1 MEPPLETTVNRFFR
15 AAGMILTVGVVAAWA
30 GAQGVMMPPGHGTA
44 TRPASGPSSQPA
56 SEYGR
61 YASLIADL
69 RLNDEQKAKVK
80 EKAAVLTAAT
90 REASKK
96 IDALHQEAAVA
107 YKNDDMKKAQKLF
120 AAIAEQSNKIKG
132 LTYKTDFE
140 VLALLTPEQA
150 TKLHASG
157 FRRMEAQMMGKIKFT
172 DEQEKKFQDIS
183 EEYGRGVVELKD
195 PADSKAKNALF
206 EKADKK
212 FKDLLT
218 PEQKEQLD
226 KWAKAAT
233 QPTTGPGHGHMG
245 GGMMGH

>member
-1 MEPPLETTVNRFFR
+1 M
-15 AAGMILTVGVVAAWA
+15 
-30 GAQGVMMPPGHGTA
+30 
-44 TRPASGPSSQPA
+44 
-56 SEYGR
+56 
-61 YASLIADL
+61 
-69 RLNDEQKAKVK
+69 
-80 EKAAVLTAAT
+80 TAAT

-157 FRRMEAQMMGKIKFT
+157 FRRMEAQTMGKIKFT
-172 DEQEKKFQDIS
+172 DEQEKKFQ
-183 EEYGRGVVELKD
+183 EYLPGVRQGRGGVEGPRRSEGQKR
-195 PADSKAKNALF
+195 LF
-206 EKADKK
+206 EKADKN

-233 QPTTGPGHGHMG
+233 QPTTGPAEMVTWAAA
-245 GGMMGH
+245 